1 MGGNY
6 EIVIHLDVKVE
17 ALQIMHDMHTRF
29 CHHGLGDQTDK
40 RMILSNYKKH
50 DDYTWEPYEDLYQTF
65 ERLAEHPTLGALIYA
80 ADVCPLVVDYKRLS
94 KEASVQCIS
103 ISFEDSR
110 VEDEESRQAI
120 SRLLALVVETSV
132 SYKALRTIWQWEL
145 EAAYRIYWQ
154 EERRRLFKHKIIG
167 FYWLDILREEFVTPE
182 RIDLLSRNLWVK
194 SVFKRLDDGSLYFQR
209 SVFPEKWYE
218 KMSFKEF
225 VPASCEVFVIPLVCA
240 YVTFLVCL
248 PSSKWGA
255 LIFPGIWFVIVSLFA
270 IGDYF
275 SSDFEN
281 EDHWLFIKRM
291 LLILG
296 CLLPVA
302 LLFCWAWI
310 ADIWNRVEP

>member
-1 MGGNY
+1 MRGNY

-40 RMILSNYKKH
+40 RMILSDYKKN
-50 DDYTWEPYEDLYQTF
+50 DDYTWEPYEDLYRTF
-65 ERLAEHPTLGALIYA
+65 ERIAEHPTLGALIYA
-80 ADVCPLVVDYKRLS
+80 ADVCPLVVGYKRLS
-94 KEASVQCIS
+94 KEAPVQCIS

-120 SRLLALVVETSV
+120 SRLLALVIETAV

-145 EAAYRIYWQ
+145 EAAYRNYWQ

-182 RIDLLSRNLWVK
+182 RINFLSMNLRAA
-194 SVFKRLDDGSLYFQR
+194 SVFKRLDDGSLYYQR
-209 SVFPEKWYE
+209 SGSPEKWYE
-218 KMSFKEF
+218 KMSFNEF
-225 VPASCEVFVIPLVCA
+225 VPASCETFVLPLVIA
-240 YVTFLVCL
+240 YMTFLLSV
-248 PSSKWGA
+248 PNSKWVPW
-255 LIFPGIWFVIVSLFA
+255 IIPGIWFAFVSFFA

-275 SSDFEN
+275 SGDFEN
-281 EDHWLFIKRM
+281 KDHWLFIKRM
-291 LLILG
+291 LLIFG
-296 CLLPVA
+296 CLLPMA